1 MSKQAEILVVGGGH
15 AGVEAA
21 LAISRKKLN
30 VILATM
36 DEDSIGRMS
45 CNPAIGGLAKGHLVR
60 EIDALGGIMG
70 EAADQTAIQFKTLNK
85 SKGRAVWSPRAQVD
99 KIKYSQYIQ
108 RSVKNNKYIKVVN
121 KNVVDIVVN
130 NGKVVGCIYDTGE
143 RVSLKAL
150 IITAGTFLDGKIHI
164 GRTSYSAGRFGEKPS
179 IGLTQS
185 LIGLGF
191 ETHRLK
197 TGTPPRLLNSSI
209 DWDKLDLASGDKNV
223 NYFSIKTNE
232 NMKIPNTPCYVA
244 HTNNETH
251 RILKDNLKNS
261 PMYSGKID
269 ATGPRYCPSVEDKVV
284 RFSENPSH
292 QLFLEPEWDNSKQIY
307 INGFSTSMP
316 ESVQIKALRTISG
329 LENCEI
335 IRPGYAIE
343 YDYFPT
349 YQLKSTLESK
359 NVTGLFLAGQ
369 MNGTS
374 GYEEAAAQGLVAG
387 VNAAQS
393 ILNEKEFIVSRSEGY
408 IGVLIDDLITKDIK
422 EPYRMFTSR
431 AEHRLTL
438 RQDNADM
445 RLSQKGIEF
454 GLITKDHAE
463 IFYKY
468 LSEYNKCKT
477 KLTSESVIISN
488 KKVSKW
494 DLIKRPD
501 KSLNPILQDS
511 FSKKFSKKVLF
522 AVESESM
529 YEGYIGIQ
537 SKKIASIKKL
547 EGLKIDPSFDYS
559 KVKNMSSESIE
570 KLCSIKPESLA
581 QAARI
586 DGVRQSDISILSFY
600 LYKRK

>member
-1 MSKQAEILVVGGGH
+1 MKQAEILVVGGGH

-21 LAISRKKLN
+21 LAISRMGIN
-30 VILATM
+30 VLLATM

-70 EAADQTAIQFKTLNK
+70 EAADQTSIQFKTLNK

-108 RSVKNNKYIKVVN
+108 FAVKKNKYIKVVS
-121 KNVVDIVVN
+121 KNVVDIIVN
-130 NGKVVGCIYDTGE
+130 NGKVVGCVYDTGE
-143 RVSLKAL
+143 KVMLKAL
-150 IITAGTFLDGKIHI
+150 IVTAGTFLDGKIHI
-164 GRTSYSAGRFGEKPS
+164 GQTSYSAGRFGEKPS

-185 LIGLGF
+185 LLKLGF
-191 ETHRLK
+191 KTHRLK
-197 TGTPPRLLNSSI
+197 TGTPPRLLSSSI
-209 DWDKLDLASGDKNV
+209 KWDKLDLAIGDKDV
-223 NYFSIKTNE
+223 NFFSIKTKDD
-232 NMKIPNTPCYVA
+232 MIIPNTPCYLA
-244 HTNNETH
+244 HTNRDTH
-251 RILKDNLKNS
+251 RVLKDNLNSS
-261 PMYSGKID
+261 PMYSGKIN

-284 RFSENPSH
+284 RFSNNPSH
-292 QLFLEPEWDNSKQIY
+292 QLFLEPEWGNSKQIY
-307 INGFSTSMP
+307 VNGFSTSMP
-316 ESVQIKALRTISG
+316 EKVQKEALRTIAG
-329 LENCEI
+329 LEECEL

-349 YQLKSTLESK
+349 YQLGSSLESK
-359 NVTGLFLAGQ
+359 NISGLFMAGQ

-374 GYEEAAAQGLVAG
+374 GYEEAAAQGLIAG
-387 VNAAQS
+387 INAAKL
-393 ILNEKEFIVSRSEGY
+393 ILNEPRFVISRSEGY

-438 RQDNADM
+438 RQDNADI
-445 RLSQKGIEF
+445 RLSQKGIDA
-454 GLITKDHAE
+454 GLLDKSHIK
-463 IFYKY
+463 IFSNY
-468 LSEYNKCKT
+468 LSEYNACKY
-477 KLTSESVIISN
+477 KLKNEYIIISN
-488 KKVSKW
+488 KKTSKW

-501 KSLNPILQDS
+501 KNLNPINS
-511 FSKKFSKKVLF
+511 KEFSKNFSKKVLF

-537 SKKIASIKKL
+537 SKKIISIKKL
-547 EGLKIDPSFDYS
+547 ENLKIDPSFDYTL
-559 KVKNMSSESIE
+559 VKNMSSESIE
-570 KLCSIKPESLA
+570 KLCEIKPENLA

-586 DGVRQSDISILSFY
+586 DGVRQSDISTLSFY

>member
-1 MSKQAEILVVGGGH
+1 MKQAEILVVGGGH

-21 LAISRKKLN
+21 LAISRMGIN
-30 VILATM
+30 VLLATM

-70 EAADQTAIQFKTLNK
+70 EAADQTSIQFKTLNK

-108 RSVKNNKYIKVVN
+108 FAVKKNKYIKVVS
-121 KNVVDIVVN
+121 KNVVDIIVN
-130 NGKVVGCIYDTGE
+130 NGKVVGCVYDTGE
-143 RVSLKAL
+143 KVMLKAL
-150 IITAGTFLDGKIHI
+150 IVTAGTFLDGKIHI
-164 GRTSYSAGRFGEKPS
+164 GQTSYSAGRFGEKPS

-185 LIGLGF
+185 LLKLGF
-191 ETHRLK
+191 KTHRLK
-197 TGTPPRLLNSSI
+197 TGTPPRLLSSSI
-209 DWDKLDLASGDKNV
+209 KWDKLDLAIGDKDV
-223 NYFSIKTNE
+223 NFFSIKTKDD
-232 NMKIPNTPCYVA
+232 MIIPNTPCYLA
-244 HTNNETH
+244 HTNRDTH
-251 RILKDNLKNS
+251 RVSKDNLNSS
-261 PMYSGKID
+261 PMYSGKIN

-284 RFSENPSH
+284 RFSNNPSH
-292 QLFLEPEWDNSKQIY
+292 QLFLEPEWGNSKQIY
-307 INGFSTSMP
+307 VNGFSTSMP
-316 ESVQIKALRTISG
+316 EKVQKEALRTIAG
-329 LENCEI
+329 LEECEL

-349 YQLKSTLESK
+349 YQLGSSLESK
-359 NVTGLFLAGQ
+359 NISGLFMAGQ

-374 GYEEAAAQGLVAG
+374 GYEEAAAQGLIAG
-387 VNAAQS
+387 INAAKL
-393 ILNEKEFIVSRSEGY
+393 ILNEPRFVISRSEGY

-438 RQDNADM
+438 RQDNADI
-445 RLSQKGIEF
+445 RLSQKGIDA
-454 GLITKDHAE
+454 GLLDKSHIK
-463 IFYKY
+463 IFSNY
-468 LSEYNKCKT
+468 LSEYNACKY
-477 KLTSESVIISN
+477 KLKNEYIIISN
-488 KKVSKW
+488 KKTSKW

-501 KSLNPILQDS
+501 KNLNPINS
-511 FSKKFSKKVLF
+511 KEFSKNFSKKVLF

-537 SKKIASIKKL
+537 SKKIISIKKL
-547 EGLKIDPSFDYS
+547 ENLKIDPSFDYTL
-559 KVKNMSSESIE
+559 VKNMSSESIE
-570 KLCSIKPESLA
+570 KLCEIKPENLA

-586 DGVRQSDISILSFY
+586 DGVRQSDISTLSFY

>member
-1 MSKQAEILVVGGGH
+1 MKQAEILVVGGGH

-21 LAISRKKLN
+21 LAISRMGIN
-30 VILATM
+30 VLLATM

-70 EAADQTAIQFKTLNK
+70 EAADQTSIQFKTLNK

-108 RSVKNNKYIKVVN
+108 FAVKKNKYIKVVS
-121 KNVVDIVVN
+121 KNVVDIIVN
-130 NGKVVGCIYDTGE
+130 NGKVVGCVYDTGE
-143 RVSLKAL
+143 KVMLKAL
-150 IITAGTFLDGKIHI
+150 IVTAGTFLDGKIHI
-164 GRTSYSAGRFGEKPS
+164 GQTSYSAGRFGEKPS

-185 LIGLGF
+185 LLKLGF
-191 ETHRLK
+191 KTHRLK

-209 DWDKLDLASGDKNV
+209 KWDKLDLAIGDKDV
-223 NYFSIKTNE
+223 NFFSIKTKDD
-232 NMKIPNTPCYVA
+232 MIIPNTPCYLA
-244 HTNNETH
+244 HTNRDTH
-251 RILKDNLKNS
+251 RVLKDNLNSS
-261 PMYSGKID
+261 PMYSGKIN

-284 RFSENPSH
+284 RFSNSPSH
-292 QLFLEPEWDNSKQIY
+292 QLFLEPEWGNSKQIY
-307 INGFSTSMP
+307 VNGFSTSMP
-316 ESVQIKALRTISG
+316 EKVQKEALRTIAG
-329 LENCEI
+329 LEECEL

-349 YQLKSTLESK
+349 YQLGSSLESK
-359 NVTGLFLAGQ
+359 NISGLFMAGQ

-374 GYEEAAAQGLVAG
+374 GYEEAAAQGLIAG
-387 VNAAQS
+387 INAAKL
-393 ILNEKEFIVSRSEGY
+393 ILNEPRFVISRSEGY

-438 RQDNADM
+438 RQDNADI
-445 RLSQKGIEF
+445 RLSQKGIDA
-454 GLITKDHAE
+454 GLLDKSHIK
-463 IFYKY
+463 IFSNY
-468 LSEYNKCKT
+468 LSEYNACKY
-477 KLTSESVIISN
+477 KLKNEYIIISN
-488 KKVSKW
+488 KKTSKW

-501 KSLNPILQDS
+501 KNLNPINS
-511 FSKKFSKKVLF
+511 KEFSKNFSKKVLF

-537 SKKIASIKKL
+537 SKKIISIKKL
-547 EGLKIDPSFDYS
+547 ENLKIDPSFDYTL
-559 KVKNMSSESIE
+559 VKNMSSESIE
-570 KLCSIKPESLA
+570 KLCEIKPENLA

-586 DGVRQSDISILSFY
+586 DGVRQSDISTLSFY

>member
-1 MSKQAEILVVGGGH
+1 MKQAEILVVGGGH

-21 LAISRKKLN
+21 LAISRMGIN
-30 VILATM
+30 VLLATM

-70 EAADQTAIQFKTLNK
+70 EAADQTSIQFKTLNK

-108 RSVKNNKYIKVVN
+108 FAVKKNKYIKVVS
-121 KNVVDIVVN
+121 KNVVDIIVN
-130 NGKVVGCIYDTGE
+130 NGKVVGCVYDTGE
-143 RVSLKAL
+143 KVMLKAL
-150 IITAGTFLDGKIHI
+150 IVTAGTFLDGKIHI
-164 GRTSYSAGRFGEKPS
+164 GQTSYSAGRFGEKPS

-185 LIGLGF
+185 LLKLGF
-191 ETHRLK
+191 KTHRLK
-197 TGTPPRLLNSSI
+197 TGTPPRLLSSSI
-209 DWDKLDLASGDKNV
+209 KWDKLDLAIGDKDV
-223 NYFSIKTNE
+223 NFFSIKTKDD
-232 NMKIPNTPCYVA
+232 MIIPNTPCYLA
-244 HTNNETH
+244 HTNRDTH
-251 RILKDNLKNS
+251 RVLKDNLNSS
-261 PMYSGKID
+261 PMYSGKIN

-284 RFSENPSH
+284 RFSNSPSH
-292 QLFLEPEWDNSKQIY
+292 QLFLEPEWGNSKQIY
-307 INGFSTSMP
+307 VNGFSTSMP
-316 ESVQIKALRTISG
+316 EKVQKEALRTIAG
-329 LENCEI
+329 LEECEL

-349 YQLKSTLESK
+349 YQLGSSLESK
-359 NVTGLFLAGQ
+359 NISGLFMAGQ

-374 GYEEAAAQGLVAG
+374 GYEEAAAQGLIAG
-387 VNAAQS
+387 INAAKL
-393 ILNEKEFIVSRSEGY
+393 ILNEPRFVISRSEGY

-438 RQDNADM
+438 RQDNADI
-445 RLSQKGIEF
+445 RLSQKGIDA
-454 GLITKDHAE
+454 GLLDKSHIK
-463 IFYKY
+463 IFSNY
-468 LSEYNKCKT
+468 LSEYNACKY
-477 KLTSESVIISN
+477 KLKNEYIIISN
-488 KKVSKW
+488 KKTSKW

-501 KSLNPILQDS
+501 KNLNPINS
-511 FSKKFSKKVLF
+511 KEFSKNFSKKVLF

-537 SKKIASIKKL
+537 SKKIISIKKL
-547 EGLKIDPSFDYS
+547 ENLKIDPSFDYTL
-559 KVKNMSSESIE
+559 VKNMSSESIE
-570 KLCSIKPESLA
+570 KLCEIKPENLA

-586 DGVRQSDISILSFY
+586 DGVRQSDISTLSFY

>member
-1 MSKQAEILVVGGGH
+1 MKQAEILVVGGGH

-21 LAISRKKLN
+21 LAISRMGIN
-30 VILATM
+30 VLLATM

-70 EAADQTAIQFKTLNK
+70 EAADQTSIQFKTLNK

-108 RSVKNNKYIKVVN
+108 FAVKKNKYIKVVS
-121 KNVVDIVVN
+121 KNVVDIIVN
-130 NGKVVGCIYDTGE
+130 NGKVVGCVYDTGE
-143 RVSLKAL
+143 KVMLKAL
-150 IITAGTFLDGKIHI
+150 IVTAGTFLDGKIHI
-164 GRTSYSAGRFGEKPS
+164 GQTSYSAGRFGEKPS

-185 LIGLGF
+185 LLKLGF
-191 ETHRLK
+191 KTHRLK

-209 DWDKLDLASGDKNV
+209 KWDKLDLAIGDKDV
-223 NYFSIKTNE
+223 NFFSIKTKDD
-232 NMKIPNTPCYVA
+232 MIIPNTPCYLA
-244 HTNNETH
+244 HTNRDTH
-251 RILKDNLKNS
+251 RVLKDNLNSS
-261 PMYSGKID
+261 PMYSGKIN

-284 RFSENPSH
+284 RFSNSPSH
-292 QLFLEPEWDNSKQIY
+292 QLFLEPEWGNSKQIY
-307 INGFSTSMP
+307 VNGFSTSMP
-316 ESVQIKALRTISG
+316 EKVQKEALRTIAG
-329 LENCEI
+329 LEECEL

-349 YQLKSTLESK
+349 YQLGSSLESK
-359 NVTGLFLAGQ
+359 NISGLFMAGQ

-374 GYEEAAAQGLVAG
+374 GYEEAAAQGLIAG
-387 VNAAQS
+387 INAAKL
-393 ILNEKEFIVSRSEGY
+393 ILNEPRFVISRSEGY

-438 RQDNADM
+438 RQDNADI
-445 RLSQKGIEF
+445 RLSQKGIDA
-454 GLITKDHAE
+454 GLLDKSHIK
-463 IFYKY
+463 IFSNY
-468 LSEYNKCKT
+468 LSEYNACKY
-477 KLTSESVIISN
+477 KLKNEFIIISN
-488 KKVSKW
+488 KKTSKW

-501 KSLNPILQDS
+501 KNLNPINS
-511 FSKKFSKKVLF
+511 KEFSKNFSKKVLF

-537 SKKIASIKKL
+537 SKKIISIKKL
-547 EGLKIDPSFDYS
+547 ENLKIDPSFDYTL
-559 KVKNMSSESIE
+559 VKNMSSESIE
-570 KLCSIKPESLA
+570 KLCEIKPENLA

-586 DGVRQSDISILSFY
+586 DGVRQSDISTLSFY

>member
-36 DEDSIGRMS
+36 DKDSIGRMS

-99 KIKYSQYIQ
+99 KIKYSQYVQ

-121 KNVVDIVVN
+121 KNVVDIIVN

-143 RVSLKAL
+143 RLSLKAL

-164 GRTSYSAGRFGEKPS
+164 GKTSYSAGRFGEKPS

-185 LIGLGF
+185 LIRLGF

-251 RILKDNLKNS
+251 RVLKDNLKNS

-284 RFSENPSH
+284 RFSQNPSH

-393 ILNEKEFIVSRSEGY
+393 ILNKQIFVVSRSEGY

-431 AEHRLTL
+431 AEYRLTL

-445 RLSQKGIEF
+445 RLSQKGIEY

-463 IFYKY
+463 IFNNYVA
-468 LSEYNKCKT
+468 EYNRCKT
-477 KLTSESVIISN
+477 KLKSESVVISK

-501 KSLNPILQDS
+501 KSLNPIFQDDFS
-511 FSKKFSKKVLF
+511 KRFSKKILF

-537 SKKIASIKKL
+537 SKKIDSIKQL
-547 EGLKIDPSFDYS
+547 EGLKIDPGFDYS
-559 KVKNMSSESIE
+559 KVKNLSSESIE
-570 KLCSIKPESLA
+570 KLCAIKPENLA

>member
-1 MSKQAEILVVGGGH
+1 MGKAEILVVGGGH

-21 LAISRKKLN
+21 LAISRKRVN
-30 VILATM
+30 VLLATM
-36 DEDSIGRMS
+36 NEDSIGRMS

-70 EAADQTAIQFKTLNK
+70 EAADQTSIQFKTLNK

-108 RSVKNNKYIKVVN
+108 KAVKKSKYIKIVS
-121 KNVVDIVVN
+121 KNVVDIIVD
-130 NGKVVGCIYDTGE
+130 NGRVVGCVYDTGE
-143 RVSLKAL
+143 SVMVRAL

-164 GRTSYSAGRFGEKPS
+164 GQTSYSAGRFGEKPS
-179 IGLTQS
+179 IGLTRS
-185 LIGLGF
+185 LLKLGF
-191 ETHRLK
+191 KTHRLK
-197 TGTPPRLLNSSI
+197 TGTPPRLLSSSI
-209 DWDKLDLASGDKNV
+209 KWDSLDLAPGDKDV
-223 NYFSIKTNE
+223 NFFSIKTKCD
-232 NMKIPNTPCYVA
+232 MKIPNTPCYVA
-244 HTNNETH
+244 HTNGRTH
-251 RILKDNLKNS
+251 RVLKDNLKKS

-284 RFSENPSH
+284 RFADNPSH
-292 QLFLEPEWDNSKQIY
+292 QLFLEPEWDNAKQIY

-316 ESVQIKALRTISG
+316 EEIQKKALRTIVG
-329 LENCEI
+329 LEECELV
-335 IRPGYAIE
+335 RPGYAIE

-349 YQLKSTLESK
+349 HQLSSSLESK
-359 NVTGLFLAGQ
+359 NISGLFLAGQ

-374 GYEEAAAQGLVAG
+374 GYEEAAAQGLIAG
-387 VNAAQS
+387 INAAQS
-393 ILNEKEFIVSRSEGY
+393 VLNEPRFLVSRSEGY

-438 RQDNADM
+438 RQDNADI
-445 RLSQKGIEF
+445 RLSQKGIDF
-454 GLITKDHAE
+454 GLLTEPHVK
-463 IFYKY
+463 IFNNF
-468 LSEYNKCKT
+468 LSEYNECKN
-477 KLTSESVIISN
+477 KLKNEHKKISN
-488 KKVSKW
+488 KKTSKW
-494 DLIKRPD
+494 NLIKRPD
-501 KSLNPILQDS
+501 KNLNPINSLE
-511 FSKKFSKKVLF
+511 FSKNFSKTVLF

-547 EGLKIDPSFDYS
+547 ENLKINPSFDYT

-570 KLCSIKPESLA
+570 KLCAIKPENLA
-581 QAARI
+581 QASRI

>member
-1 MSKQAEILVVGGGH
+1 MKQAEILVVGGGH

-21 LAISRKKLN
+21 LAISRMGIN
-30 VILATM
+30 VLLATM

-70 EAADQTAIQFKTLNK
+70 EAADQTSIQFKTLNK

-108 RSVKNNKYIKVVN
+108 LAVKKNKYIKVVS
-121 KNVVDIVVN
+121 KNVVDIIVN
-130 NGKVVGCIYDTGE
+130 NGKVVGCVYDTGE
-143 RVSLKAL
+143 KVMLKAL
-150 IITAGTFLDGKIHI
+150 IVTAGTFLDGKIHI
-164 GRTSYSAGRFGEKPS
+164 GQTSYSAGRFGEKPS

-185 LIGLGF
+185 LLKLGF
-191 ETHRLK
+191 KTHRLK
-197 TGTPPRLLNSSI
+197 TGTPPRLLSSSI
-209 DWDKLDLASGDKNV
+209 KWDKLDLAIGDKDV
-223 NYFSIKTNE
+223 NFFSIKTKDD
-232 NMKIPNTPCYVA
+232 MIIPNTPCYLA
-244 HTNNETH
+244 HTNRDTH
-251 RILKDNLKNS
+251 RVLKDNLNSS
-261 PMYSGKID
+261 PMYSGKIN

-284 RFSENPSH
+284 RFSNSPSH
-292 QLFLEPEWDNSKQIY
+292 QLFLEPEWGNSKQIY
-307 INGFSTSMP
+307 VNGFSTSMP
-316 ESVQIKALRTISG
+316 EKVQKEALRTIAG
-329 LENCEI
+329 LEECEL

-349 YQLKSTLESK
+349 YQLGSSLESK
-359 NVTGLFLAGQ
+359 NISGLFMAGQ

-374 GYEEAAAQGLVAG
+374 GYEEAAAQGLIAG
-387 VNAAQS
+387 INAAKL
-393 ILNEKEFIVSRSEGY
+393 ILNEPRFVISRSEGY

-438 RQDNADM
+438 RQDNADI
-445 RLSQKGIEF
+445 RLSQKGIDA
-454 GLITKDHAE
+454 GLLDKSHIK
-463 IFYKY
+463 IFSNY
-468 LSEYNKCKT
+468 LSEYNTCKY
-477 KLTSESVIISN
+477 KLKNEYIIISN
-488 KKVSKW
+488 KRTSKW

-501 KSLNPILQDS
+501 KNLNPINS
-511 FSKKFSKKVLF
+511 KEFSKNFSKKVLF

-537 SKKIASIKKL
+537 SKKIISIKKL
-547 EGLKIDPSFDYS
+547 ENLKIDPSFDYTL
-559 KVKNMSSESIE
+559 VKNMSSESIE
-570 KLCSIKPESLA
+570 KLCEIKPENLA

-586 DGVRQSDISILSFY
+586 DGVRQSDISTLSFY

>member
-1 MSKQAEILVVGGGH
+1 MGKAEILVVGGGH

-21 LAISRKKLN
+21 LAISRKRVN
-30 VILATM
+30 VLLATM
-36 DEDSIGRMS
+36 NEDSIGRMS

-70 EAADQTAIQFKTLNK
+70 EVADQTSIQFKTLNK

-108 RSVKNNKYIKVVN
+108 KAVKKSKYIKIVS
-121 KNVVDIVVN
+121 KNVVDIIVD
-130 NGKVVGCIYDTGE
+130 NGSVVGCVYDTGE
-143 RVSLKAL
+143 SVMLKAL

-164 GRTSYSAGRFGEKPS
+164 GQTSYSAGRFGEKPS

-185 LIGLGF
+185 LLKLGF
-191 ETHRLK
+191 KTHRLK
-197 TGTPPRLLNSSI
+197 TGTPPRLLSSSI
-209 DWDKLDLASGDKNV
+209 KWDRLDLASGDKDV
-223 NYFSIKTNE
+223 NFFSIKTKCD
-232 NMKIPNTPCYVA
+232 MKIPNTPCYVA
-244 HTNNETH
+244 HTNCRTH
-251 RILKDNLKNS
+251 RVLRDNLKKS

-284 RFSENPSH
+284 RFADNPSH
-292 QLFLEPEWDNSKQIY
+292 QLFLEPEWDNAKQIY

-316 ESVQIKALRTISG
+316 EEIQKKALRTIAG
-329 LENCEI
+329 LEECEFV
-335 IRPGYAIE
+335 RPGYAIE

-349 YQLKSTLESK
+349 YQLSSNLESK
-359 NVTGLFLAGQ
+359 NISGLFLAGQ

-387 VNAAQS
+387 INAAQL
-393 ILNEKEFIVSRSEGY
+393 ILNEPRFVISRSEGY

-438 RQDNADM
+438 RQDNADI
-445 RLSQKGIEF
+445 RLSPKGIDF
-454 GLITKDHAE
+454 GLLTAPHVK
-463 IFYKY
+463 IFNNF
-468 LSEYNKCKT
+468 LSEYNACKN
-477 KLTSESVIISN
+477 KLKNEHKTISN
-488 KKVSKW
+488 KKTSKW

-501 KSLNPILQDS
+501 KNLNPINS
-511 FSKKFSKKVLF
+511 IEFSKNFSKNVLF

-537 SKKIASIKKL
+537 SKKIDSIKKL
-547 EGLKIDPSFDYS
+547 ENLKINPSFDYT
-559 KVKNMSSESIE
+559 KVKNMSSEAIE
-570 KLCSIKPESLA
+570 KLCAIKPENLA
-581 QAARI
+581 QASRI
-586 DGVRQSDISILSFY
+586 DGVRQSDISTLSFY

>member
-1 MSKQAEILVVGGGH
+1 MGRAEILVVGGGH

-21 LAISRKKLN
+21 LAISRKRVN
-30 VILATM
+30 VLLATM
-36 DEDSIGRMS
+36 NEDSIGRMS

-70 EAADQTAIQFKTLNK
+70 EAADQTSIQFKTLNK

-108 RSVKNNKYIKVVN
+108 RAVKKNKYIKIVS
-121 KNVVDIVVN
+121 KNVVDIIVD
-130 NGKVVGCIYDTGE
+130 NGRVVGCVYDTGE
-143 RVSLKAL
+143 SVKLKAL

-164 GRTSYSAGRFGEKPS
+164 GQTSYSAGRFGEKPS

-185 LIGLGF
+185 LLKLGF
-191 ETHRLK
+191 KTHRLK
-197 TGTPPRLLNSSI
+197 TGTPPRLLSSSI
-209 DWDKLDLASGDKNV
+209 KWDRLDLAGGDKDV
-223 NYFSIKTNE
+223 NFFSIKTKCD
-232 NMKIPNTPCYVA
+232 MKIPNTPCYVA
-244 HTNNETH
+244 HTNSRTH
-251 RILKDNLKNS
+251 RVLRDNLKKS

-284 RFSENPSH
+284 RFADNPSH
-292 QLFLEPEWDNSKQIY
+292 QLFLEPEWDNAKQIY

-316 ESVQIKALRTISG
+316 EEIQKKALRTIAG
-329 LENCEI
+329 LEECELV
-335 IRPGYAIE
+335 RPGYAIE

-349 YQLKSTLESK
+349 YQLSSSLESK
-359 NVTGLFLAGQ
+359 NISGLFLAGQ

-387 VNAAQS
+387 INAAQS
-393 ILNEKEFIVSRSEGY
+393 ILNEPRFVVSRSEGY

-438 RQDNADM
+438 RQDNADI
-445 RLSQKGIEF
+445 RLSQKGIDF
-454 GLITKDHAE
+454 GLLTEPHVK
-463 IFYKY
+463 IFNNF
-468 LSEYNKCKT
+468 LSEYNECKN
-477 KLTSESVIISN
+477 KLKNEHKTISN
-488 KKVSKW
+488 KKTSKW
-494 DLIKRPD
+494 DLIKRPN
-501 KSLNPILQDS
+501 KNLNPINSLE
-511 FSKKFSKKVLF
+511 FSKNFSKTVLF

-537 SKKIASIKKL
+537 SKKIDSIKKL
-547 EGLKIDPSFDYS
+547 ENLKINPSFDYT

-570 KLCSIKPESLA
+570 KLCAIKPENLA
-581 QAARI
+581 QASRI
-586 DGVRQSDISILSFY
+586 DGVRQSDISTLSFY

>member
-1 MSKQAEILVVGGGH
+1 MKQAEILVVGGGH

-21 LAISRKKLN
+21 LAISRMGIN
-30 VILATM
+30 VLLATM

-70 EAADQTAIQFKTLNK
+70 EAADQTSIQFKTLNK

-108 RSVKNNKYIKVVN
+108 FAVKKNKYIKVVS
-121 KNVVDIVVN
+121 KNVVDIIVN
-130 NGKVVGCIYDTGE
+130 NGKVVGCVYDTGE
-143 RVSLKAL
+143 KVMLKAL
-150 IITAGTFLDGKIHI
+150 IVTAGTFLDGKIHI
-164 GRTSYSAGRFGEKPS
+164 GQTSYSAGRFGEKPS

-185 LIGLGF
+185 LLKLGF
-191 ETHRLK
+191 KTHRLK
-197 TGTPPRLLNSSI
+197 TGTPPRLLSSSI
-209 DWDKLDLASGDKNV
+209 KWDKLDLAIGDKDV
-223 NYFSIKTNE
+223 NFFSIKTKDD
-232 NMKIPNTPCYVA
+232 MIIPNTPCYLA
-244 HTNNETH
+244 HTNRDTH
-251 RILKDNLKNS
+251 RVLKDNLNSS
-261 PMYSGKID
+261 PMYSGKIN

-284 RFSENPSH
+284 RFSNSPSH
-292 QLFLEPEWDNSKQIY
+292 QLFLEPEWGNSKQIY
-307 INGFSTSMP
+307 VNGFSTSMP
-316 ESVQIKALRTISG
+316 EKVQKEALRTIAG
-329 LENCEI
+329 LEECEL

-349 YQLKSTLESK
+349 YQLGSSLESK
-359 NVTGLFLAGQ
+359 NISGLFMAGQ

-374 GYEEAAAQGLVAG
+374 GYEEAAAQGLIAG
-387 VNAAQS
+387 INAAKL
-393 ILNEKEFIVSRSEGY
+393 ILNEPRFVISRSEGY

-438 RQDNADM
+438 RQDNADI
-445 RLSQKGIEF
+445 RLSQKGIDA
-454 GLITKDHAE
+454 GLLDKSHIK
-463 IFYKY
+463 IFSNY
-468 LSEYNKCKT
+468 LSEYNACKY
-477 KLTSESVIISN
+477 KLKNEYIIISN
-488 KKVSKW
+488 KKTSKW

-501 KSLNPILQDS
+501 KNLNPINS
-511 FSKKFSKKVLF
+511 KEFSKNFSKKVLF

-537 SKKIASIKKL
+537 SKKIISIKKL
-547 EGLKIDPSFDYS
+547 ENLKIDPSFDYTQ
-559 KVKNMSSESIE
+559 VKNMSSESIE
-570 KLCSIKPESLA
+570 KLCEIKPENLA

-586 DGVRQSDISILSFY
+586 DGVRQSDISTLTFY

>member
-1 MSKQAEILVVGGGH
+1 M
-15 AGVEAA
+15 
-21 LAISRKKLN
+21 
-30 VILATM
+30 
-36 DEDSIGRMS
+36 
-45 CNPAIGGLAKGHLVR
+45 R

-108 RSVKNNKYIKVVN
+108 QAIKKNKYIKVVS
-121 KNVVDIVVN
+121 KNVVDIVVD
-130 NGKVVGCIYDTGE
+130 NGKVVGCVYDTGE
-143 RVSLKAL
+143 RVSLRAL

-164 GRTSYSAGRFGEKPS
+164 GKTSYSAGRFGEKPS

-185 LIGLGF
+185 LLDLGF

-197 TGTPPRLLNSSI
+197 TGTPPRLLSSSI

-223 NYFSIKTNE
+223 NYFSIKTRDD
-232 NMKIPNTPCYVA
+232 MKTPNTPCYVA
-244 HTNNETH
+244 YTNNETH
-251 RILKDNLKNS
+251 KILKGNLKSS

-284 RFSENPSH
+284 RFSDNPSH
-292 QLFLEPEWDNSKQIY
+292 QLFLEPEWNNSKQIY

-316 ESVQIKALRTISG
+316 EDVQIKALRTITG

-359 NVTGLFLAGQ
+359 NVSGLFLAGQ

-374 GYEEAAAQGLVAG
+374 GYEEAAAQGLIAG

-445 RLSQKGIEF
+445 RLSQKGIEC

-477 KLTSESVIISN
+477 KLTSESVVISN

-494 DLIKRPD
+494 DLIKD
-501 KSLNPILQDS
+501 PI
-511 FSKKFSKKVLF
+511 K
-522 AVESESM
+522 A
-529 YEGYIGIQ
+529 
-537 SKKIASIKKL
+537 
-547 EGLKIDPSFDYS
+547 
-559 KVKNMSSESIE
+559 
-570 KLCSIKPESLA
+570 
-581 QAARI
+581 
-586 DGVRQSDISILSFY
+586 
-600 LYKRK
+600 

>member
-1 MSKQAEILVVGGGH
+1 MKQPEILVVGGGH

-21 LAISRKKLN
+21 LAISRKKIN

-70 EAADQTAIQFKTLNK
+70 EAADQTSIQFKTLNK

-99 KIKYSQYIQ
+99 KIKYSQYIKKA
-108 RSVKNNKYIKVVN
+108 VKKNKYIDVVSE
-121 KNVVDIVVN
+121 NVVDIIVD
-130 NGKVVGCIYDTGE
+130 NGKVVGCVYETGE
-143 RVSLKAL
+143 KVLLKAL
-150 IITAGTFLDGKIHI
+150 VITAGTFLNGKIHI
-164 GRTSYSAGRFGEKPS
+164 GKTSYSAGRFAEKPS

-185 LIGLGF
+185 LLELGF

-197 TGTPPRLLNSSI
+197 TGTPPRLLSSSVC
-209 DWDKLDLASGDKNV
+209 WDKLDLASGDKNV
-223 NYFSIKTNE
+223 NFFSIKTSD
-232 NMKIPNTPCYVA
+232 NMEIPNTPCYLA
-244 HTNNETH
+244 YTNDKTH
-251 RILKDNLKNS
+251 KILKDNLQNS

-292 QLFLEPEWDNSKQIY
+292 QLFLEPEWVNSKQIY

-316 ESVQIKALRTISG
+316 EHVQKKALRSIVG
-329 LENCEI
+329 LESCEI

-359 NVTGLFLAGQ
+359 NISGLFLAGQ

-393 ILNEKEFIVSRSEGY
+393 ILNDTPFVVSRSEGY

-431 AEHRLTL
+431 AEHRLSL
-438 RQDNADM
+438 RQDNADI
-445 RLSQKGIEF
+445 RLTQKGVDCGI
-454 GLITKDHAE
+454 ITKDHE
-463 IFYKY
+463 QIYNKY
-468 LSEYNKCKT
+468 LFKYNNCKAAL
-477 KLTSESVIISN
+477 KKESITISN
-488 KKVSKW
+488 KRISKW
-494 DLIKRPD
+494 DLIKRPNKNLD
-501 KSLNPILQDS
+501 PALQER
-511 FSKKFSKKVLF
+511 FSKKFSKKILF

-537 SKKIASIKKL
+537 SKKIAKIKKL
-547 EGLKIDPSFDYS
+547 EDLKIDPGFDFS

-570 KLCSIKPESLA
+570 KLCAIKPESLA
-581 QAARI
+581 QASRI

>member
-1 MSKQAEILVVGGGH
+1 MKQAEILVVGGGH

-21 LAISRKKLN
+21 LAISRMGIN
-30 VILATM
+30 VLLATM

-70 EAADQTAIQFKTLNK
+70 EAADQTSIQFKTLNK

-108 RSVKNNKYIKVVN
+108 LAVKKNKYIKVVS
-121 KNVVDIVVN
+121 KNVVDIIVN
-130 NGKVVGCIYDTGE
+130 NGKVVGCVYDTGE
-143 RVSLKAL
+143 KVMLKAL
-150 IITAGTFLDGKIHI
+150 IVTAGTFLDGKIHI
-164 GRTSYSAGRFGEKPS
+164 GQTSYSAGRFGEKPS

-185 LIGLGF
+185 LLKLGF
-191 ETHRLK
+191 KTHRLK
-197 TGTPPRLLNSSI
+197 TGTPPRLLSSSI
-209 DWDKLDLASGDKNV
+209 KWDKLDLAIGDKDV
-223 NYFSIKTNE
+223 NFFSIKTKDD
-232 NMKIPNTPCYVA
+232 MIIPNTPCYLA
-244 HTNNETH
+244 HTNRDTH
-251 RILKDNLKNS
+251 RVLKDNLNSS
-261 PMYSGKID
+261 PMYSGKIN

-284 RFSENPSH
+284 RFSNSPSH
-292 QLFLEPEWDNSKQIY
+292 QLFLEPEWGNSKQIY
-307 INGFSTSMP
+307 VNGFSTSMP
-316 ESVQIKALRTISG
+316 EKVQKEALRTIAG
-329 LENCEI
+329 LEECEL

-349 YQLKSTLESK
+349 YQLGSSLESK
-359 NVTGLFLAGQ
+359 NISGLFMAGQ

-374 GYEEAAAQGLVAG
+374 GYEEAAAQGLIAG
-387 VNAAQS
+387 INAAKL
-393 ILNEKEFIVSRSEGY
+393 ILNEPRFVISRSEGY

-438 RQDNADM
+438 RQDNADI
-445 RLSQKGIEF
+445 RLSQKGIDA
-454 GLITKDHAE
+454 GLLDKSHIK
-463 IFYKY
+463 IFSNY
-468 LSEYNKCKT
+468 LSEYNACKY
-477 KLTSESVIISN
+477 KLKNEYIIISN
-488 KKVSKW
+488 KKTSKW

-501 KSLNPILQDS
+501 KNLNPINS
-511 FSKKFSKKVLF
+511 KEFSKNFSKKVLF

-537 SKKIASIKKL
+537 SKKIISIKKL
-547 EGLKIDPSFDYS
+547 ENLKIDPSFDYTL
-559 KVKNMSSESIE
+559 VKNMSSESIE
-570 KLCSIKPESLA
+570 KLCEIKPENLA

-586 DGVRQSDISILSFY
+586 DGVRQSDISTLSFY